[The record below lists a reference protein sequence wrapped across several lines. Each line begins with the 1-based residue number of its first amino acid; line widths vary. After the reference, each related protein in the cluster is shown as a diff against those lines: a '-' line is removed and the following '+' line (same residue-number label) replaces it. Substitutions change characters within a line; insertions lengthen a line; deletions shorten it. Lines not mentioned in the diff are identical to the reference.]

1 MILIDMAI
9 KKTKKVS
16 SKIKT
21 DGIKYNIEPRI
32 GYFDSGEIKVLK
44 DFSID
49 VGVLVIYYVKES
61 HCLGAAFFDEKTSF
75 FRENSLFLAEK

>member
-1 MILIDMAI
+1 MILINMAI
-9 KKTKKVS
+9 KDTKKFS

-49 VGVLVIYYVKES
+49 GGVLVIYYVEVALFR
-61 HCLGAAFFDEKTSF
+61 CGFF
-75 FRENSLFLAEK
+75 